1 MATAAGTSSPDPG
14 AQGGSWEEGTLE
26 QSLKGQAVV
35 CLVVDGDW
43 EQKP

>member
-1 MATAAGTSSPDPG
+1 MGIAVGTSSPDPG
-14 AQGGSWEEGTLE
+14 ALGGSWEEGTLE

-35 CLVVDGDW
+35 CPIVDWDW